1 MHIRRALAVHMLA
14 DRMLAVHSR
23 AVMGIQTGVL
33 LPVAEGVVS
42 NPAVVAEQ
50 QGQSRQEVGV
60 ESNLLG
66 TSPAGDL
73 QNKIKNHRVEKKV
86 AV

>member
-1 MHIRRALAVHMLA
+1 
-14 DRMLAVHSR
+14 MLAVR
-23 AVMGIQTGVL
+23 TLAVRSLAVVGIQMGVL

-73 QNKIKNHRVEKKV
+73 QNNSNNDTVKKKV
-86 AV
+86 TVQ

>member
-1 MHIRRALAVHMLA
+1 MLA

-23 AVMGIQTGVL
+23 AVVGIQMGVL

-50 QGQSRQEVGV
+50 QGQSMQEVGV
-60 ESNLLG
+60 ERNLLG

-73 QNKIKNHRVEKKV
+73 QNNSNNDTVKKKV
-86 AV
+86 TVQ

>member
-1 MHIRRALAVHMLA
+1 
-14 DRMLAVHSR
+14 MLAVRTLAVRSR
-23 AVMGIQTGVL
+23 AVVGIQTGVL

-50 QGQSRQEVGV
+50 QGQSMQEVGV

-73 QNKIKNHRVEKKV
+73 QNKIKNHTVKKKV
-86 AV
+86 TVQ